1 MAEHED
7 VDRGDAQARAYP
19 ELARALKKRGAN
31 PASLFAAMARAAE
44 AHASLSAEIVEV
56 GRAYFVRYVWEPAE
70 PTDTWT
76 DFVLVNDV
84 FESKSG
90 LALFAQLLVNGAIDD
105 LRDVDAVL
113 RAFEVSRAGY
123 PVRTEKDAT
132 GLVNNYADEKA
143 DAQLVE
149 QWEPPYLD
157 GRTLRFCYDDTR
169 GTFGAITVDVETCA
183 VAAERRCKG
192 PVYYLEGRAYL
203 DDDARLV
210 VARIILG

>member
-1 MAEHED
+1 MAEHDENAD
-7 VDRGDAQARAYP
+7 HGEAQARAYP
-19 ELARALKKRGAN
+19 ELARALKKRGAD
-31 PASLFAAMARAAE
+31 PASLFAAMAKAAE
-44 AHASLSAEIVEV
+44 AHPSLSAEIVEV

-84 FESKSG
+84 FEPKSG

-123 PVRTEKDAT
+123 PVRTEKDAI

-143 DAQLVE
+143 DAHLVE
-149 QWEPPYLD
+149 QWESSSNGSRPSSTAARCASVTTTRAARSAPSPSTSRRAPSPPS
-157 GRTLRFCYDDTR
+157 GAAKAPSIISKAARTSTATR
-169 GTFGAITVDVETCA
+169 A
-183 VAAERRCKG
+183 K
-192 PVYYLEGRAYL
+192 
-203 DDDARLV
+203 
-210 VARIILG
+210 